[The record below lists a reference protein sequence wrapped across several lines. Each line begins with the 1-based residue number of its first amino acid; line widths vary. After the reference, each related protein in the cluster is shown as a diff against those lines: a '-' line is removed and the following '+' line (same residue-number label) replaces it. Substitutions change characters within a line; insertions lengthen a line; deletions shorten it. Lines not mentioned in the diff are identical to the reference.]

1 MVSHICYSDFSLF
14 KKFVLGMMFLL
25 KNYESYYHVFMCQTL
40 SSVFCP
46 HTLHLGLN
54 EIQMTKFQ
62 SSAIIVNYCSISHA
76 FVLFLKDGNEVVS
89 ASRQLNFYFFLRFF
103 LFFERGKGGERG
115 RETSMCKRY
124 MDWLLL
130 MHPTGDLA
138 YNPGMCP
145 GWESNQ

>member
-1 MVSHICYSDFSLF
+1 
-14 KKFVLGMMFLL
+14 MMFLL

-89 ASRQLNFYFFLRFF
+89 ASRQLNFYFFSRFF
-103 LFFERGKGGERG
+103 FIFREGEGRRKRERNIYVQEIHGLVASHAPNWGPGLQPRHVP
-115 RETSMCKRY
+115 
-124 MDWLLL
+124 WLGIKPVTFWFAGQ
-130 MHPTGDLA
+130 H
-138 YNPGMCP
+138 
-145 GWESNQ
+145 